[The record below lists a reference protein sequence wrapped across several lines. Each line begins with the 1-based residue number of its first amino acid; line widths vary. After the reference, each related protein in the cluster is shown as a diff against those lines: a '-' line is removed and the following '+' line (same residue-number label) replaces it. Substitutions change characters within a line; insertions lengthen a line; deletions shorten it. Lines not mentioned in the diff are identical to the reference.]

1 MLETK
6 SPWSPSSE
14 SSLSSSV
21 SVSSVSS
28 ASPESL
34 LGGGELVV
42 GAGAGGVS
50 VEVGAA
56 AGGAVVAGG
65 GVVAGGAGVVG
76 LAWVGVGSASVVL
89 LLVLVATVGGLVSVD
104 VGSGPLDD
112 EEAAEEE
119 EDEGEEPGALVDDEV
134 FDKSVDEEE
143 GAEVDAELDDDEP
156 VSSAP
161 PRAFRTSLMKAPFP
175 YACVASHII
184 TPPKLSNFFEYS
196 ITLASSLDGMYP
208 VLAAVVS
215 AGTPTM
221 TLTSLFFETV

>member
-1 MLETK
+1 L
-6 SPWSPSSE
+6 SSE
-14 SSLSSSV
+14 
-21 SVSSVSS
+21 
-28 ASPESL
+28 
-34 LGGGELVV
+34 VV
-42 GAGAGGVS
+42 V
-50 VEVGAA
+50 VAA
-56 AGGAVVAGG
+56 AGGLLS
-65 GVVAGGAGVVG
+65 VG
-76 LAWVGVGSASVVL
+76 
-89 LLVLVATVGGLVSVD
+89 

-119 EDEGEEPGALVDDEV
+119 EDEGEEPGTLEDDEV
-134 FDKSVDEEE
+134 FDVSVDEEE

-156 VSSAP
+156 ELSAP
-161 PRAFRTSLMKAPFP
+161 PRAFRTSLMKAPLA

-196 ITLASSLDGMYP
+196 ITLANSEDGMYP